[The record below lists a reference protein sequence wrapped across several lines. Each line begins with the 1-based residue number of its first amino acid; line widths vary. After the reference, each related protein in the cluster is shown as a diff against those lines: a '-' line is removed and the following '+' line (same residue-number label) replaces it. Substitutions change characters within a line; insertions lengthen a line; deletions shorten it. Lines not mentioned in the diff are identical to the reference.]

1 MEIHMEQIHTAKIQE
16 RDGVEIYT
24 AHIQK
29 NGDGWIGQIQEIPE
43 VKCEE
48 NTKKALLKTLENE
61 LHEVL
66 EAQADAWDKQIEE
79 DIKAGRLDRLGEK
92 AIEDLRA
99 GRCKDL

>member
-1 MEIHMEQIHTAKIQE
+1 MERIQTAKIQE
-16 RDGVEIYT
+16 RDGVESYT

-29 NGDGWIGQIQEIPE
+29 NGDRWIGQIQEIPE

-48 NTKKALLKTLENE
+48 NTKEILLKTLESE

-66 EAQADAWDKQIEE
+66 EARADAWDKQIEE
-79 DIKAGRLDRLGEK
+79 DIKAGRLDRLRKEVL
-92 AIEDLRA
+92 EDLRA